1 MSEQKSSYLLN
12 SREPLGLLDNIV
24 IPLWPYTVA
33 SDRPEQ
39 SPKAFPEA
47 KKTSAERFLKRVEN
61 QPAKK
66 HTADGIKRIVVLY
79 GTVWLALAVW
89 TCLTAGHFAGG
100 GLYFQLIKYL
110 LLGII
115 PLFAL
120 TRGITHLY
128 LNSWGIRFE
137 KRLPGLTRAVRK
149 LAWANVEAIYLDLPS
164 GGDPRRSKL
173 CIRDGKKKIYSIKL
187 SKIATSENW
196 RNLLSAINAW
206 SPVKPT
212 NVDPYLFDSLSN
224 ANKDLTYTSLWLEA
238 LTAPPQ
244 RTRLTPLSEGST
256 LKQGSYVLERQL
268 GKGGQGTAY
277 LAASANGS
285 KVVLKEY
292 ILPIYVDLK
301 ARKQALERFQN
312 EAMML
317 GRLDHPGIV
326 RLLDSFVDDHRAYL
340 VLEFID
346 GVTLKTLVENQGP
359 LESKQAAQFAV
370 MMCDVLAYLHGQS
383 PPVVHRD
390 FTPDNLILSKNGT
403 IKLID
408 FMIAQQVEETST
420 ATIIGKHC
428 YQSPEQFRGKANTQS
443 DLYALGAS
451 LFFLL
456 TGSDPEPIA
465 SSHPIIENQSVD
477 PALDQ
482 IVAKCTAASLKDRY
496 LDASQIKQDL
506 ERLLTVDP
514 DEALLRSEG

>member
-1 MSEQKSSYLLN
+1 M
-12 SREPLGLLDNIV
+12 REPLSALDNVV
-24 IPLWPYTVA
+24 IPLWPYSA
-33 SDRPEQ
+33 ISDQAPETQ
-39 SPKAFPEA
+39 AETPN
-47 KKTSAERFLKRVEN
+47 TSAERFLKRPEDG
-61 QPAKK
+61 PAKAAPK
-66 HTADGIKRIVVLY
+66 TIKQMVMTY
-79 GTVWLALAVW
+79 GMIWLALGLW
-89 TCLTAGHFAGG
+89 TLITTVYVPGSS
-100 GLYFQLIKYL
+100 LYAHVIKYL

-137 KRLPGLTRAVRK
+137 RQLPGVTRTIQK
-149 LAWANVEAIYLDLPS
+149 LAWASVDAIYLTSPS

-173 CIRDGKKKIYSIKL
+173 CIRNKRGRIHSIKL

-196 RNLLSAINAW
+196 HKLLSAIDAW

-212 NVDPYLFDSLSN
+212 NVDPSLFDSLS
-224 ANKDLTYTSLWLEA
+224 AASKDLTYTSLWLEA
-238 LTAPPQ
+238 LVAPPK

-256 LKQGSYVLERQL
+256 LKQGSYTLERQL

-277 LAASANGS
+277 LVARADGS

-317 GRLDHPGIV
+317 SRLDHPGIV
-326 RLLDSFVDDHRAYL
+326 KLLDFFVDDHRAYL

-346 GVTLKTLVENQGP
+346 GVTLKALVESQGP
-359 LESKQAAQFAV
+359 LASKQAAKFAL

-390 FTPDNLILSKNGT
+390 FTPDNLILSKDGT

-420 ATIIGKHC
+420 ATVIGKHC

-443 DLYALGAS
+443 DIYALGAS

-456 TGSDPEPIA
+456 TGLDPEPIA
-465 SSHPIIENQSVD
+465 SSHPIIQNESVD

-482 IVAKCTAASLKDRY
+482 IVAKCTEGSLTDRY
-496 LDASQIKQDL
+496 LYAQQVKQDL
-506 ERLLTVDP
+506 EALLTAEP
-514 DEALLRSEG
+514 DKQLLSLDG